1 MAFTVVLPPEIIAR
15 AHATSEE
22 RPKTIKHHKPAA
34 HPEGEIAGAISE
46 HAWAYY
52 YKLGPDSVKSDGG
65 LYGHGDGGKDFIMH
79 GLMVDIK
86 SSPVHPWSW
95 VVGKGPIR
103 CDWFVFAHVI
113 LPDTVIF
120 QAKAPRWAI
129 EPIGVVEKVGS
140 KRLVF
145 YEELNAEWRDISP
158 ADFRKAGSQKLRKL
172 LQNSDRPD
180 KKQQ

>member
-1 MAFTVVLPPEIIAR
+1 MSFTVVLPPDIIAR

-22 RPKTIKHHKPAA
+22 RPRTIKHHKPAA

-65 LYGHGDGGKDFIMH
+65 PYGHGDGGMDFIMH
-79 GLMVDIK
+79 GLTVDIK

-95 VVGKGPIR
+95 VVGAGPIR

-120 QAKAPRWAI
+120 QAKAPGWFI
-129 EPIGVVEKVGS
+129 KPFGLVEKVGN
-140 KRLVF
+140 KRLVG
-145 YEELNAEWRDISP
+145 YEELNEEWRDITP
-158 ADFRKAGSQKLRKL
+158 ADFKKQGTQKLRKL
-172 LQNSDRPD
+172 VQGFDRTD
-180 KKQQ
+180 KEQ